1 MLSEKAAM
9 IFILIITAFFITYF
23 YRARDGIRTPRPS
36 PWQGDTPPLS
46 HSRIYVFN
54 RGDRIRT
61 CDLLVPN
68 QAL

>member
-23 YRARDGIRTPRPS
+23 YRARDGFEPATS